1 MRRIIL
7 VVTVALVMAA
17 MMVATTVPAFA
28 AKGGNGGGAVHTE
41 VDNDTCTAQG
51 TSQPCDAKVVQTPSG
66 NLNATVHGHPP
77 KGGAPEGGNGGGAVH
92 SEVDNGTCTAEGG
105 TQPCDAKVVQTPSGN
120 LNATVH
126 GHPSQG
132 TE

>member
-1 MRRIIL
+1 MGRIIM
-7 VVTVALVMAA
+7 VVTMWLVMAA
-17 MMVATTVPAFA
+17 MMVATTAPAFA
-28 AKGGNGGGAVHTE
+28 AKGGNGGGAVHSE
-41 VDNDTCTAQG
+41 EDNATCTVKG
-51 TSQPCDAKVVQTPSG
+51 TTQPCDIKVVQTPCG

-77 KGGAPEGGNGGGAVH
+77 EGGAPEGGNGGGAVNTDL
-92 SEVDNGTCTAEGG
+92 SGTCTAEGG
-105 TQPCDAKVVQTPSGN
+105 TQPCEGKAVQTPSGN